1 MQVHLFCNSLNI
13 ILGSSKHGR
22 DEKCISPS
30 LILAATFTV
39 IFGKRDLLAMAA
51 HPVLPAA
58 FPKTLPSRPIE
69 FSGWLE
75 KLKMLPFTKPQPR
88 LDILNLKAPL
98 LIQSDSPKKTHLTGC
113 ED

>member
-1 MQVHLFCNSLNI
+1 MYL
-13 ILGSSKHGR
+13 
-22 DEKCISPS
+22 P

-39 IFGKRDLLAMAA
+39 IFGKRDLLAMA
-51 HPVLPAA
+51 HPLPAA

-75 KLKMLPFTKPQPR
+75 KIEDAALYQTTTTSRHPELEGPF
-88 LDILNLKAPL
+88 
-98 LIQSDSPKKTHLTGC
+98 LIQSDSPERTHLTGC